1 LADAE
6 LMESMLDVARQA
18 GLTVK
23 RLSRG
28 RLDDYEAPTTSGVCQ
43 VRGEVWVMLSPTDP
57 SEVQLEVLARALR
70 EHAPEFVAAHFLPP
84 ALRERLSP
92 EESW

>member
-1 LADAE
+1 MEDAE
-6 LMESMLDVARQA
+6 LMESMLAIASQA

-23 RLSRG
+23 HLSRG

-57 SEVQLEVLARALR
+57 FSVQIDVLARALR
-70 EHAPEFVAAHFLPP
+70 EHAAGFVADHFLPP
-84 ALRERLSP
+84 ALRDRLAP
-92 EESW
+92 EDSW